1 MFFASKYL
9 GFFLSFVV
17 ISVSAMDRRDGAPF
31 IDVFR
36 PTPGIQLR
44 FFAAGPITGK
54 DSEALKQQKLPVLF
68 LTGMGGFLE
77 EYAHVSETLRSQGR
91 KVYGLEWRGQGGS
104 SRVPGRV
111 HTDSFDYY
119 IQDLHTFVEQ
129 KIEET
134 RFDIF
139 ALSMGAHIALRYA
152 AEGGSRRINSIAAIS
167 PMVRMI
173 TPVPFWVSQIV
184 ANAACFLG
192 GSQWYALGQGPYDV
206 DESCQRMRTKSLI
219 TEGELE
225 KYRGAVER
233 NLDKVPGGVTWGWVA
248 AAMQSVGSLL
258 SSDISVRTMIFQT
271 PRDAVVDVGS
281 YPELIERME
290 HDVVTVSLDAPH
302 DMFFG
307 GDEILKEI
315 IGRFED
321 FSRNQYLSFQK
332 MQNFKR
338 FLFVWKLLKLH
349 SALKQPSKPQVSSEQ

>member
-9 GFFLSFVV
+9 GFFLSFVI
-17 ISVSAMDRRDGAPF
+17 ISVSAMDRRDGSPF
-31 IDVFR
+31 IDVFE

-44 FFAAGPITGK
+44 FFSAGPIIGQ
-54 DSEALKQQKLPVLF
+54 DSEVLEQQKPPVLF

-77 EYAHVSETLRSQGR
+77 EYAHVSETLRGQGR

-104 SRVPGRV
+104 SRIPGCV
-111 HTDSFDYY
+111 HTDSFDHY
-119 IQDLHTFVEQ
+119 IRDLHAFVEQ

-152 AEGGSRRINSIAAIS
+152 AEGGSRRVNSIAAIA

-184 ANAACFLG
+184 ANTACFLG

-206 DESCQRMRTKSLI
+206 DEACHRMRTKSLV
-219 TEGELE
+219 TEDELE

-233 NLDKVPGGVTWGWVA
+233 NPDKVPGGVTWGWVS

-258 SSDISVRTMIFQT
+258 SSDISTRTMIFQT
-271 PRDAVVDVGS
+271 PRDAVVDLGS

-307 GDEILKEI
+307 GEGTLKEI
-315 IGRFED
+315 MKHFES
-321 FSRNQYLSFQK
+321 FSRDQYLSFQK
-332 MQNFKR
+332 MQNLKR
-338 FLFVWKLLKLH
+338 FLYVWKLLKLYN
-349 SALKQPSKPQVSSEQ
+349 AFTKRQVPFEQ